1 MAALMEVDGTTWQG
15 GCGLGRVFEEVL
27 MMKMTPAHLQTVTPA
42 RETESW
48 SKADRPFQSLV
59 NMVQC
64 PAEKLLG
71 PDIYNPSKHSWSQT
85 KPPHIILRN
94 TTHAWPEEPGHQIF

>member
-1 MAALMEVDGTTWQG
+1 MAALMEVDATNWQA

-48 SKADRPFQSLV
+48 SKADGLPGDSRCNAATF
-59 NMVQC
+59 NDNTDM
-64 PAEKLLG
+64 
-71 PDIYNPSKHSWSQT
+71 DHYNH
-85 KPPHIILRN
+85 
-94 TTHAWPEEPGHQIF
+94 